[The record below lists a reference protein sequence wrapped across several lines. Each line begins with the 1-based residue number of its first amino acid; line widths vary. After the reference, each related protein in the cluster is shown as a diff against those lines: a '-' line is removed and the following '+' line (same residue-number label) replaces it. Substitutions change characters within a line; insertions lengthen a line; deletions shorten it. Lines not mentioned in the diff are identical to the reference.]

1 MEHMELSPSTPLVY
15 FHGAKIAGT
24 MCESYSAFPCAAV
37 TNDSGTLFN
46 VRVEDGKLFYEN
58 KWFHKG
64 QLVFV
69 ESKEHGQER

>member
-1 MEHMELSPSTPLVY
+1 MMLELMCKVLLDTMPCLVRCVYTPLLPLYRV
-15 FHGAKIAGT
+15 APASDAGT
-24 MCESYSAFPCAAV
+24 LV
-37 TNDSGTLFN
+37 N

-64 QLVFV
+64 QQVFV